1 MITVSSILH
10 QTSNA
15 KVAHTQ
21 WVRRADHLI
30 SGLPVEKQF
39 IPLDPTAC
47 AFGRWFYS
55 QGSQLRTLDSLKEI
69 LDGIEKQHDKLHDIY
84 GKIYKIYFIVP
95 NNRTFLHKVFTL
107 NSKEV
112 TKSEK
117 EEARAY
123 YHSLTKT
130 SDLLLYFVD
139 QFELEVRELGY
150 HNAFK
155 DFN

>member
-30 SGLPVEKQF
+30 SGLPVEKKF
-39 IPLDPTAC
+39 IPLDPTEC
-47 AFGRWFYS
+47 TFGRWFYS
-55 QGSQLRTLDSLKEI
+55 QGSQLRTLKSLKEI
-69 LDGIEKQHDKLHDIY
+69 SDAIEKQHDKLHDIY
-84 GKIYKIYFIVP
+84 GKIYKIYFLMP
-95 NNRTFLHKVFTL
+95 QKRTLLHKILTF

-112 TKSEK
+112 TKAEK
-117 EEARAY
+117 EEAKGY
-123 YHSLTKT
+123 YKTLSET
-130 SDLLLYFVD
+130 SDLLLYLVG
-139 QFELEVRELGY
+139 QFEIEIRELGY

-155 DFN
+155 DFH

>member
-1 MITVSSILH
+1 MTVSSILH
-10 QTSNA
+10 QTGNA
-15 KVAHTQ
+15 KVAHER

-39 IPLDPTAC
+39 IPLEPTSC
-47 AFGRWFYS
+47 EFGKWFYS

-69 LDGIEKQHDKLHDIY
+69 LSGIEKQHDKLHDIY
-84 GKIYKIYFIVP
+84 GKIYTIYFLTP
-95 NNRTFLHKVFTL
+95 HKRTLLHKIMTL

-112 TKSEK
+112 TKAEK
-117 EEARAY
+117 EQARVY
-123 YHSLTKT
+123 YKSLSET
-130 SDLLLYFVD
+130 SDFLLFLVD

-155 DFN
+155 DFK